1 MRAVTLKGG
10 RLDVRDDVDRPES
23 AENEALIRV
32 SLAGICATDLEIVKG
47 YAGFEGILGH
57 EFVGV
62 VEETGDED
70 WIGRRV
76 VGSINIGCGVCEV
89 CRRDGP
95 EHCPHRTVLGI
106 HQRPGVF
113 ADYVTLPLSNLHE
126 VPQHVSDEEAV
137 FTEPLAAAARIL
149 EQVQIAPST
158 RVAVVGPGRMGI
170 LIAQTLALHS
180 AEVTVFGRSEASM
193 QRAREIGLNTA
204 SVGSGADDSFDLVVE
219 ATGNDG
225 GLTHALRLVRPL
237 GTLVMK
243 STYEGKANVDLTK
256 LVVGEV
262 TVVGSRCGPF
272 RKALQLLAEKA
283 VKVTPL
289 IDATYPLSDACAAF
303 EYAAR
308 AGVLKVLMRP

>member
-1 MRAVTLKGG
+1 MKAVTLKGG
-10 RLDVRDDVDRPES
+10 RLDVRNDLARPEP

-62 VEETGDED
+62 VEAAGDEV
-70 WIGRRV
+70 WMGKRV

-89 CRRDGP
+89 CRNDGP

-113 ADYVTLPLSNLHE
+113 AEHVTLPLANLHE

-149 EQVQIAPST
+149 EQVHISPST

-180 AEVTVFGRSEASM
+180 ARVTLFGRTEASI
-193 QRAREIGLNTA
+193 QRARDIGLNA
-204 SVGSGADDSFDLVVE
+204 KPIRKGADDSFDLVVE

-237 GTLVMK
+237 GALVMK

-256 LVVGEV
+256 LVVGEI

-272 RKALQLLAEKA
+272 KKALQLLAERA

-303 EYAAR
+303 EYAAQ
-308 AGVLKVLMRP
+308 AGVLKVLLRP